1 MSDVDWTR
9 ISKIFQCPHSR
20 KSLTVLSSSEVEI
33 INRQIANGHRTHH
46 DGSPVKAAPLSLA
59 IATPDRRYIYFIEQ
73 DIALL
78 LPALAIVSA
87 DETHSVEND
96 VKDKAVI
103 DKKRIVMDFYNQ
115 FGWLKNNEGYYND
128 TATFTCTRL
137 VAQRYAERCNERI
150 AAQLRGGTYI
160 LDAASGAIPH
170 PSYHQN
176 YEFRICVDFSIQ
188 ALREVQKNLP
198 KAKAIC
204 VLGDLTS
211 LPIADSV
218 IDDVISL
225 HTIYHIPDVL
235 QNAAVEEL
243 VRILKPGGRTIIVY
257 SWDWSPLMDA
267 IHRASAFVRKFKRS
281 LFRTASQDPEK
292 ITFSIPPLYYCAKGR
307 DWFRSLQIKYG
318 AELRLW
324 SSTSGLFNDIF
335 FRENGLGRFL
345 AQLVFLAE
353 SVAEPLAAWY
363 GQYPM
368 FVIAKKNSTE
378 LGDCIVEPISHWTQ
392 FKASRRGG

>member
-20 KSLTVLSSSEVEI
+20 KSLTILSSSELEF

-59 IATPDRRYIYFIEQ
+59 IATPDRRYIYLIDQ

-78 LPALAIVSA
+78 LPALAIVSP

-96 VKDKAVI
+96 VKII
-103 DKKRIVMDFYNQ
+103 DNKCIVMDFYNQ

-128 TATFTCTRL
+128 TATFTCTRP
-137 VAQRYAERCNERI
+137 VAQCYVERCNGRI

-160 LDAASGAIPH
+160 LDAGSGAIPH

-176 YEFRICVDFSIQ
+176 YEFRICIDFSIQ
-188 ALREVQKNLP
+188 ALREAQKKLP
-198 KAKAIC
+198 KGKAIC

-218 IDDVISL
+218 IDDTISL
-225 HTIYHIPDVL
+225 HTIYHIPDEL

-243 VRILKPGGRTIIVY
+243 VRILKPDGRAIIVY
-257 SWDWSPLMDA
+257 SWGRSPLMDT
-267 IHRASAFVRKFKRS
+267 IAFVWKCKRS

-292 ITFSIPPLYYCAKGR
+292 LTFSVPPLYCCAKGR

-324 SSTSGLFNDIF
+324 SSTSGLFHDIF
-335 FRENGLGRFL
+335 FRENRRGRFL
-345 AQLVFLAE
+345 AQ
-353 SVAEPLAAWY
+353 
-363 GQYPM
+363 
-368 FVIAKKNSTE
+368 
-378 LGDCIVEPISHWTQ
+378 
-392 FKASRRGG
+392 